1 MIFRSHCSPFGRYNS
16 IDGCNF
22 ANLRTAGLGPD
33 EDADDGGFTGSGT
46 GAREGIGLDDDEDAA
61 PDSGA
66 REGTGPDDEEDAATG
81 AGAVDGATADDERLF
96 GFEAK
101 SFGRKLPASRDTGAL
116 NEKTPSRSVS

>member
-1 MIFRSHCSPFGRYNS
+1 VIFRSHCSPFGRYNS

-22 ANLRTAGLGPD
+22 ATLRTAGLGPD

-46 GAREGIGLDDDEDAA
+46 GALEGIGLDDDEDAE

-66 REGTGPDDEEDAATG
+66 REGTGLDEEEDAAT
-81 AGAVDGATADDERLF
+81 ADNARLF

-116 NEKTPSRSVS
+116 SGKTPSRSVS